1 MRYPY
6 LIAGAIVAVSAAA
19 FFRYLP
25 SHATDG
31 PIQKRFT
38 NSTQDARWG
47 KEYLPNVP
55 VVDQD
60 GNTFRFYDDLVKGKK
75 VIINFIF
82 TTCTDVCPL
91 TTARLAVLQEKL
103 ADSVGLDYFMYSITL
118 DPEHDTPEQ
127 LKRHTEAF
135 HVKPGWRFLTGNPR
149 DIAEIRYKLGERSR
163 VLTEHRHELLLGN
176 DAYGEW

>member
-25 SHATDG
+25 SPATDG

-47 KEYLPNVP
+47 KEYLPNLP

-60 GNTFRFYDDLVKGKK
+60 GNTFRFYEDLVKGKK
-75 VIINFIF
+75 VIINFIY
-82 TTCTDVCPL
+82 TSCTDVCPL

-103 ADSVGLDYFMYSITL
+103 GASVGRDYFMYSITI
-118 DPEHDTPEQ
+118 DPEHDTPAQ
-127 LKRHTEAF
+127 LKRHTEAVR
-135 HVKPGWRFLTGNPR
+135 VKPGWRVLN
-149 DIAEIRYKLGERSR
+149 GEP
-163 VLTEHRHELLLGN
+163 T
-176 DAYGEW
+176 AI